1 MSEAL
6 QIVVFSRMQIRVA
19 IICRPGV
26 VRAANC
32 VTFPTPKVVP
42 RASFLAALSDIL
54 FNKVNHLG
62 GF

>member
-1 MSEAL
+1 MSKAL
-6 QIVVFSRMQIRVA
+6 QIVVFSQMQFRVA

-32 VTFPTPKVVP
+32 VTFPTPKAVP
-42 RASFLAALSDIL
+42 RTSFLAALSDIL

-62 GF
+62 AF